1 MLLTEYLTLLRER
14 LFDPGSGAGWSDTEL
29 IGYLNE
35 AIRATCNV
43 KNDAYTLQA
52 AITLAAGV
60 TQELPAAGLALF
72 DISENTVSGRRVT
85 NVDRAL
91 LDSENRFWPAATP
104 EVDVQHFT
112 ADDRA
117 PRRFYVTPPNDGT
130 GSVLALYGAL
140 PDPVSLSSGADV
152 MPLQDTYQPALISF
166 AVSRAL
172 SKPSK
177 RRDPAGAQAALN
189 EWATMVGAKTTT
201 DKQNAPK
208 VANMTGVI

>member
-1 MLLTEYLTLLRER
+1 MLVSEYLTVLRER

-35 AIRATCNV
+35 GIRATCNV
-43 KNDAYTLQA
+43 KNDAYTLQQ

-60 TQELPAAGLALF
+60 TQELPAGGLALF

-91 LDSENRFWPAATP
+91 LDSENRFWPAATQ

-117 PRRFYVTPPNDGT
+117 PRRFYVTPPNTGT
-130 GSVLALYGAL
+130 GSVKALYGAL
-140 PDPVSLSSGADV
+140 PAAVAAAGDTV
-152 MPLQDTYQPALISF
+152 PLQDTYQPALVSF

-172 SKPSK
+172 NKPSK
-177 RRDPAGAQAALN
+177 RRDPAAAAAAFN

-201 DKQNAPK
+201 DKQNAPR
-208 VANMTGVI
+208 VADMKGVV